1 MNSQNTDHTTLV
13 MGVVTIF
20 LSKVPLLYEYQ
31 KYGDGVHSSFNV
43 TQEEEKNQLQYDNIN
58 IKYWISRIHQAFLHV
73 QDFLCLQHKHSGSV
87 YTPSFSIYF

>member
-1 MNSQNTDHTTLV
+1 

-31 KYGDGVHSSFNV
+31 KYGDGVHSGFNV
-43 TQEEEKNQLQYDNIN
+43 TQEEEKNQLQYYNNNIN
-58 IKYWISRIHQAFLHV
+58 IKYWISRIHQAFSHV
-73 QDFLCLQHKHSGSV
+73 QDFLCLQHKHTSSV

>member
-31 KYGDGVHSSFNV
+31 KYGEGVHSNFHV
-43 TQEEEKNQLQYDNIN
+43 TQEEKNQLQYDYIN
-58 IKYWISRIHQAFLHV
+58 IKCWISRIHQTFLRV
-73 QDFLCLQHKHSGSV
+73 
-87 YTPSFSIYF
+87 